1 MIRLDK
7 LLGHSGYGTRREIK
21 SLCRRGD
28 VTVNGIV
35 VKDGAYKVD
44 TAKDCVAVGCEA
56 VAYEEFY
63 YLMLHK
69 PAGVVSA
76 ASDSRFETV
85 LGLLPPRYGAARV
98 FPVGRLDKDT
108 TGLLL
113 MTNDGTWAHNVISP
127 KKNVPKAYFAEVDGT
142 VLPDAA
148 ARFAAGIVLPDGCR
162 CLPAAMRQTGDRS
175 LRIVV
180 REGKFHQIKR
190 MCKAVGLTVTA
201 LHRHSIGALVLDE
214 TLAPGEFRE
223 LTATER
229 DLPLISE

>member
-76 ASDSRFETV
+76 AADSRFET
-85 LGLLPPRYGAARV
+85 G
-98 FPVGRLDKDT
+98 F
-108 TGLLL
+108 
-113 MTNDGTWAHNVISP
+113 
-127 KKNVPKAYFAEVDGT
+127 
-142 VLPDAA
+142 
-148 ARFAAGIVLPDGCR
+148 
-162 CLPAAMRQTGDRS
+162 
-175 LRIVV
+175 
-180 REGKFHQIKR
+180 
-190 MCKAVGLTVTA
+190 
-201 LHRHSIGALVLDE
+201 
-214 TLAPGEFRE
+214 
-223 LTATER
+223 
-229 DLPLISE
+229 